1 MTWWHKVF
9 IVAYHVALIYA
20 FGSQIKGSPLF

>member
-1 MTWWHKVF
+1 MKWWQWAF
-9 IVAYHVALIYA
+9 IIVYHVVLIYA